1 MDESNQIGERAS
13 LPHKVVHQEIALS
26 GLHPA
31 NELGL
36 MSQTLITTGSSMPY
50 RISLNNCTTDANF
63 LRAINPLGQ
72 GGGQGGRDFVY
83 SLGFQRMNGYQ
94 FHGAAVK
101 QSADPCNAVCFF
113 ERCDEPVE
121 PREAPQGPARGQPVD
136 RGRGWRSCGAISGA
150 FDRVY
155 FRRMANGAD

>member
-94 FHGAAVK
+94 FHGAAVE

-113 ERCDEPVE
+113 ERCDEPVGGGQVTGFGGPKLWVTFDGRFLRVDE
-121 PREAPQGPARGQPVD
+121 DIREAEKRYARRRHD
-136 RGRGWRSCGAISGA
+136 RC
-150 FDRVY
+150 
-155 FRRMANGAD
+155 